1 MTIIKNDSPPPA
13 YSAIPSIDS
22 TDRSAERPSA
32 SSSQAPPS
40 TLPFPVYGTSFPSEL
55 PDHPQHQAYGP
66 TPLPQQL
73 QQGALLPYHDPR
85 SPHSR
90 RSTRAHFLP
99 TPPAAFGVL
108 RSSSVALAS
117 FFSQSPHCFCSTILS
132 SHRLALLAVL
142 SSLYAS
148 PSRSVVVAVYDV
160 HADTFTFA
168 VNLCA
173 IHLVISAQ
181 GASPSLVVDVVA
193 QQEDIARIYPSF
205 VTSTSSV
212 STLVTVASTIA
223 QQRSVPVPVHQHGG
237 ADEDFINRSL
247 LDQIDTDADT
257 DPVFS
262 SDSEATGGGKA
273 IGSGKGRNFGS
284 SSSQSSVESSGVS
297 FPYQMQVHSQPP
309 PRSDSPSGQRASLAY
324 AARGGEDFIHTPQQT
339 LYHKSGSEPS
349 TEFSPFPDSDTQST
363 GPFENSAFRSNSLFG
378 PFLPRARP
386 SMPGPVSAGFSP
398 ESNTLNFNQYNTLSA
413 ADVFGTHQSLSQL
426 PHQQQQQTAG
436 SRGYDFI
443 NDVSV
448 MKPNGKPVFAN
459 MDPFNASAAGAAM
472 LQSHQMSKPTQSQAQ
487 QQHHLQNY
495 VGQSFPNGM
504 LQAQQQSQPNYGA
517 HIPPNHNVSMAAPSV
532 SHANGLSNV
541 ATQQEEISTIFVVGF
556 PDDMQEREFQNMF
569 TFSSGFEAATLKI
582 PNKDSTAYG
591 SNAPSANAGNSGRG
605 SYQTSFPYSGANDPY
620 GFMGG
625 PDGRDG
631 WAPVD
636 PNDPTGSTSNNQQGT
651 NPQPRKQIIGFA
663 KFRTRSEAL
672 SARDLLQGRRIDIEK
687 GAVLKAE
694 MAKKNLHTKRGV
706 GPVGPPLSVN
716 VGGPGMGGG
725 LPNAV
730 TGPHGGGLGSIP
742 ENMNAMTGM
751 LSPGAG
757 PGPELLTARERELG
771 TLGAMGLGGL
781 TRRDRFES
789 QDEDRDSRR
798 RRDFG
803 SVNALTNSLTG
814 LNIQATRGPRERL
827 EEDEREREKRR
838 REREAERIRLRA
850 GNQAAYD
857 AFHSVA
863 NAQRQPILSNV
874 TSPSES
880 LSALPFSASLFS
892 PQESVSSQSLD
903 GWPIG
908 PVSNAERVANLGIG
922 GTAVMSSVR
931 SASLGIATNLA
942 GVQSSSS
949 QEASPT
955 EPTPGPASVSS
966 RSGASDHGASQETEL
981 FSPTPAMSLSSH
993 PSMSSLS
1000 SRSRPYSPTADV
1012 PVTSS
1017 GILASLPEQQQSAVN
1032 QGQGLPLVPTSGS
1045 SSASG
1050 SRSSSGSVDEDVSR
1064 TISNIDVNHQQG
1076 AMSPQLPSPN
1086 SGSSSGAASRG
1097 NPSDQN
1103 PPINTL
1109 YVGNLPTSPIP
1120 GNQPN
1125 LLEDSL
1131 RSLFA
1136 RCPGYRK
1143 LCFRQKSNGPMCFV
1157 EFEDVNYATRA
1168 LSDLYG
1174 HTLNGLVKG
1183 GIRLSYS
1190 KNPLGVRTP
1199 TNVANGN
1206 GLQQSL
1212 QSLSSGSSSFSS
1224 LQEAFSR
1231 QSAAGILSID
1241 MNVIRG
1247 MRRDASEVTSP
1258 SQYFA
1263 SSPPPPRFFSPPP
1276 SSGFGFASQTSAP
1289 GLARSNNSSFASTFS
1304 PFGPSTPP
1312 EMAPQPAASEPAETV
1327 KSPNESTNAP
1337 NLDSARSA

>member
-22 TDRSAERPSA
+22 TDSSAERPSA
-32 SSSQAPPS
+32 SSSQAPSS

-55 PDHPQHQAYGP
+55 PEHPQHQVYGP

-73 QQGALLPYHDPR
+73 QQGALLPYYDPR
-85 SPHSR
+85 SPYAMEQAVSR
-90 RSTRAHFLP
+90 ARWRFIGALLWAIGIY
-99 TPPAAFGVL
+99 AAFGL
-108 RSSSVALAS
+108 LSLA
-117 FFSQSPHCFCSTILS
+117 
-132 SHRLALLAVL
+132 
-142 SSLYAS
+142 
-148 PSRSVVVAVYDV
+148 
-160 HADTFTFA
+160 
-168 VNLCA
+168 
-173 IHLVISAQ
+173 
-181 GASPSLVVDVVA
+181 VDVVA

-212 STLVTVASTIA
+212 STLVTVASTIV

-262 SDSEATGGGKA
+262 SDSEVAGGGKA
-273 IGSGKGRNFGS
+273 IGSGKGRNFDS

-297 FPYQMQVHSQPP
+297 FPCQMQVHSQPP
-309 PRSDSPSGQRASLAY
+309 PRSDSPNGQRASLAY

-339 LYHKSGSEPS
+339 LYNKSGSEPS
-349 TEFSPFPDSDTQST
+349 TEFSLFSDSDAQST
-363 GPFENSAFRSNSLFG
+363 GPFVNSAFRSNSLFG

-386 SMPGPVSAGFSP
+386 SMPGPASAGFSP

-426 PHQQQQQTAG
+426 PHQQQQTAG

-495 VGQSFPNGM
+495 VGQPFPNGM

-517 HIPPNHNVSMAAPSV
+517 HIPPNHNVPMAAPSV

-591 SNAPSANAGNSGRG
+591 SNAPSVNAGNSGRG

-803 SVNALTNSLTG
+803 SVNALTNNLTG

-838 REREAERIRLRA
+838 RERETERIRLRA

-863 NAQRQPILSNV
+863 NVQRQPIISNV

-908 PVSNAERVANLGIG
+908 PVSNVQRVANLGIG
-922 GTAVMSSVR
+922 GTAVISSAR

-942 GVQSSSS
+942 GIQSSS
-949 QEASPT
+949 QEVSPT

-1032 QGQGLPLVPTSGS
+1032 QGQVLTPVPTSGS

-1212 QSLSSGSSSFSS
+1212 QSLSSGPSSFSS

-1241 MNVIRG
+1241 MNAVRG
-1247 MRRDASEVTSP
+1247 MRRDANEVTSP

-1312 EMAPQPAASEPAETV
+1312 EMTPQPAASEPAETV